1 MSKATTPTRVIYV
14 PGISQWVTIGSYVK
28 AIKKAKA
35 HPYAEFKHG
44 LTCWWPCTG
53 AEIMRQFRRGMHDR
67 ISAGIPY
74 SQRGMTSQIKEAI
87 T

>member
-1 MSKATTPTRVIYV
+1 MSNATTPTRVIYIPAIDRRV
-14 PGISQWVTIGSYVK
+14 PIGAYVK
-28 AIKKAKA
+28 AIKMARA
-35 HPYAEFKHG
+35 NPNAEFKHG

-67 ISAGIPY
+67 ISEGIPY
-74 SQRGMTSQIKEAI
+74 SQRGMTPQIIQEA

>member
-1 MSKATTPTRVIYV
+1 MSNATTPTRVIYV

-74 SQRGMTSQIKEAI
+74 SQRGMTSQIKKAI